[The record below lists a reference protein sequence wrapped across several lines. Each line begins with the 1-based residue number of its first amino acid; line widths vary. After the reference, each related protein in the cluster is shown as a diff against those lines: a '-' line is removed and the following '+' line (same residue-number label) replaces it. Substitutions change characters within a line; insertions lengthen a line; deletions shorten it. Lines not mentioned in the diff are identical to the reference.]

1 MMRIAV
7 GLAIVIACLFSAPTA
22 VACLWDRETNSREN
36 EFRRQYNSKGTEAD
50 SMPRPEASSNWTG
63 WTMLAVGGVLAAG
76 ALGAAIGVGITQT
89 RKSA

>member
-22 VACLWDRETNSREN
+22 DACLWDRETNSREV
-36 EFRRQYNSKGTEAD
+36 EFRRQYNSKGTESD
-50 SMPRPEASSNWTG
+50 SAPRPQASSNWVG
-63 WTMLAVGGVLAAG
+63 WTLLVVGGLLGMA
-76 ALGAAIGVGITQT
+76 ALGTGVGVGIAQT